1 MTITS
6 KMLRVLGAGL
16 AALLLACCMGLVG
29 CASQEASDTEDDP
42 RVNTADT
49 SGGVAAT
56 VNGVEIGENAITA
69 YIESF
74 RSYQAMDDDEVWA
87 QWMIDNSLTVEDVRS
102 ETIDYY
108 VSQELLRQAA
118 DQEGISVDSSEV
130 DEQIQAMKDTYD
142 SDEEWLEALESSDSS
157 EALMRELV
165 ELSLLQADLLE
176 LVAGDVSASDDD
188 VLAMVS
194 LYAAEYDGTKR
205 SSHILFDA
213 DDEETAQE
221 VLDLINSGELDF
233 ADAAEQYSID
243 TSTAENGGDVGWDFQ
258 YTYVTEYQDALDE
271 LEVGEVSELVTSS
284 YGIHII
290 MCTDELDAP
299 DEVTSLDDVSEG
311 FVEYI
316 RSVADSNEQS
326 EAFSEWMTEF
336 EEESDIVINDM
347 PEGLS
352 YYVDLEA
359 YEASLAEDEDSEEES
374 DEEADSEDEDSSE
387 ASVTVIDEADSE
399 DDSDD
404 DADDEDSSADD
415 SSDDTS
421 EASDSDDTESGE

>member
-1 MTITS
+1 MRNAS
-6 KMLRVLGAGL
+6 KIARIIGIGL
-16 AALLLACCMGLVG
+16 VALLLVCCMELIG
-29 CASQEASDTEDDP
+29 CASQEESEIKDDP
-42 RVNTADT
+42 MLNISDT

-69 YIESF
+69 YIENF
-74 RSYQAMDDDEVWA
+74 RSYQAMDDDDVWA
-87 QWMIDNSLTVEDVRS
+87 QWMIDNSLSVEDVRS

-142 SDEEWLEALESSDSS
+142 SDEEWLEALESSGSS

-165 ELSLLQADLLE
+165 ELSLLQEDLLE

-188 VLAMVS
+188 VLAMVD
-194 LYAAEYDGTKR
+194 LYASEYNGTKR

-221 VLDLINSGELDF
+221 VLDQINSGELDF

-243 TSTAENGGDVGWDFQ
+243 TATAENGGDVGWDFQ
-258 YTYVTEYQDALDE
+258 YTYITEYQDTLDE
-271 LEVGEVSELVTSS
+271 LEVGEVSGLVTSS

-311 FVEYI
+311 FVEYV

-326 EAFSEWMTEF
+326 EVFNEWMTEF
-336 EEESDIVINDM
+336 EDESDIVIDDM

-359 YEASLAEDEDSEEES
+359 YEESLAEDEDEEES
-374 DEEADSEDEDSSE
+374 DEEADE
-387 ASVTVIDEADSE
+387 TDSE
-399 DDSDD
+399 DDSG
-404 DADDEDSSADD
+404 DEDS
-415 SSDDTS
+415 
-421 EASDSDDTESGE
+421 GE